1 MLQRGAFLCESG
13 SKLQTHCK
21 IHVEFDN
28 KLLLRMHKELKSIQ
42 RKKHFECAILKLSQF
57 KAVVYCKSRVGF
69 P

>member
-28 KLLLRMHKELKSIQ
+28 KLLLRMHKELKSE
-42 RKKHFECAILKLSQF
+42 KKKTL
-57 KAVVYCKSRVGF
+57 
-69 P
+69 